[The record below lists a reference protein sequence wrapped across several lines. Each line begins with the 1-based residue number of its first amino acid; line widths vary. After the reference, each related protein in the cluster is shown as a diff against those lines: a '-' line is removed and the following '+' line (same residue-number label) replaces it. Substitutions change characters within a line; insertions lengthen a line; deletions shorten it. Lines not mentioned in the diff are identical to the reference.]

1 MRSNLRVIGLAAL
14 AVVLSLAASGTAS
27 AQRIKYG
34 GQGSSD
40 VSVFYFDLP
49 PGTQLLL
56 VNQVSGAE
64 IASGVGALSGTGLI
78 NVPFTPLP
86 TGPGQ
91 YYVRARNAGQWV
103 GQTVMFYVLI
113 P

>member
-1 MRSNLRVIGLAAL
+1 MRSNLGVIGLATL
-14 AVVLSLAASGTAS
+14 VVAWTLAAGGTAG
-27 AQRIKYG
+27 AQRINYG
-34 GQGSSD
+34 GQGPSD
-40 VSVFYFDLP
+40 VSVFYYDVP

-56 VNQVSGAE
+56 VNQINGVE

-86 TGPGQ
+86 AGPGQ
-91 YYVRARNAGQWV
+91 YYVRARNAGLWV
-103 GQTVMFYVLI
+103 GQTVVFYVLI